1 MRQQPPYR
9 IVLESSLGVA
19 RGYNGL
25 IPERAWDTL
34 SLATSHLESR
44 EEAATPGRSPDS

>member
-1 MRQQPPYR
+1 MRQQQPYR
-9 IVLESSLGVA
+9 IVLESSSGVA
-19 RGYNGL
+19 LGDNVL
-25 IPERAWDTL
+25 IGERAWNTL